1 LTYRRRNSLHS
12 VSAATIN
19 VVVENFISAP
29 SFSSF
34 IKKLRFFDD
43 LGTGD
48 AESRVLR
55 LVRDLVLLRIMQASQ
70 RFLKL

>member
-34 IKKLRFFDD
+34 HKNKFLWI

-48 AESRVLR
+48 AELRVSLT
-55 LVRDLVLLRIMQASQ
+55 SQ
-70 RFLKL
+70 RFGSLKNYAGFTKILKL